1 MKLKVRHSSSKMEE
15 KKNRETGK
23 RPGYTFL
30 TRKRKEKT
38 RLERK
43 EVQRRKKKKHEGRIS

>member
-23 RPGYTFL
+23 RPESTFL